1 MTLQQIL
8 TGSGGVILIALTLI
22 QIMPV
27 KIDPWSR
34 IAKIIGRAINGE
46 VIDKVDELGESLQL
60 LRDESEEREAITCR
74 TRILRFG
81 DEIIHGT
88 EHTKEHFDQILADID
103 YYEQYCG
110 AHPKFRNNKA
120 VATIERIKAVYQKCL
135 RENLFL

>member
-8 TGSGGVILIALTLI
+8 TGSGGVLLIALTLI

-46 VIDKVDELGESLQL
+46 VIDKVDELVESLQS

-81 DEIIHGT
+81 DEIIHGA

-103 YYEQYCG
+103 YYEDYCG

-120 VATIERIKAVYQKCL
+120 VATVERIKAVYRKCL
-135 RENLFL
+135 DENSFL